1 MQLEEN
7 QEIQEEKV
15 EEKMPQKLET
25 LISHRRD
32 CADAACLAL
41 IAGDLDQAKRQA
53 REWKSTQDKIDRMI
67 LSVDY
72 PASQG

>member
-1 MQLEEN
+1 
-7 QEIQEEKV
+7 
-15 EEKMPQKLET
+15 MPQKLET
-25 LISHRRD
+25 LITIRRD

-41 IAGDLDQAKRQA
+41 LAGNLKQANEQA
-53 REWKSTQDKIDRMI
+53 AKWKEAQDKIDRMV